1 MGCKHAKLLSLH
13 RKAIAANETVGGDV
27 QDVED
32 VAEQDMLHCTCN
44 GAYAG
49 ANTVWCTDCQK
60 QYHCECVGYVAT
72 EVPYTCDDCK
82 LFSMHSL
89 YPELGFKKPALAG
102 ATEEVLLL
110 RSRSVFFFSGFGQNG
125 ITSLIRLLEKNH
137 YQFDTILETFFW
149 DEIWL
154 ETFGE
159 KIVANQVSH
168 DTNVAHHNWWSL
180 VVISMIGY
188 RLTSLIG

>member
-102 ATEEVLLL
+102 ATEEVAPPAGPTAAQQI
-110 RSRSVFFFSGFGQNG
+110 RFFFLGFR
-125 ITSLIRLLEKNH
+125 TKWH
-137 YQFDTILETFFW
+137 YQFDTI
-149 DEIWL
+149 I
-154 ETFGE
+154 G
-159 KIVANQVSH
+159 KK
-168 DTNVAHHNWWSL
+168 SL
-180 VVISMIGY
+180 PV
-188 RLTSLIG
+188 